1 MLSVDSSGLIHHC
14 SQYGVTLIISEG
26 AILEPATVWFG
37 ASLYS
42 DKFKFGDYV
51 PVTPIVWV
59 YIDQKLMKPAELY
72 LPHHIDVAD
81 QITKNKLSLLTAND
95 EEFLK
100 KGSLIF
106 APNNNSVMEVESAL
120 CKTYCHHF
128 CSHCAGIEKIAY
140 EDARKQCLLAVAKKQ
155 EDSVTL
161 LVHFCIFPFQP
172 ACRKVYK

>member
-1 MLSVDSSGLIHHC
+1 MFLKLSVDSSGLTYHC
-14 SQYGVTLIISEG
+14 SQYDVTLIISEG
-26 AILEPATVWFG
+26 AVLEPATLWFG

-42 DKFKFGDYV
+42 DKFHFGDFV
-51 PVTPIVWV
+51 PVTSIVWM

-106 APNNNSVMEVESAL
+106 TSNNFVMEVESAL

-128 CSHCAGIEKIAY
+128 CCAGIKKDAY
-140 EDARKQCLLAVAKKQ
+140 KDARKQYILAVAKKRK
-155 EDSVTL
+155 DDVIL
-161 LVHFCIFPFQP
+161 LVHFCIFPLQP
-172 ACRKVYK
+172 AFKEV